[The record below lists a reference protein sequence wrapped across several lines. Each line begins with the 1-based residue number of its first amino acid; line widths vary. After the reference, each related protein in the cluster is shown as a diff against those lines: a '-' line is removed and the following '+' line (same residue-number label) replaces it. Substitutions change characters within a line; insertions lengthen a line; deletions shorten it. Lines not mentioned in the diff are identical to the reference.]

1 MQLLLLLWWPH
12 DLRPVVQEI
21 QAAEAMAAQQAE
33 EVRRLQGELQEARRN
48 GT

>member
-1 MQLLLLLWWPH
+1 MYIPRLFFLDHVLKPAA
-12 DLRPVVQEI
+12 QEI

-48 GT
+48 GV